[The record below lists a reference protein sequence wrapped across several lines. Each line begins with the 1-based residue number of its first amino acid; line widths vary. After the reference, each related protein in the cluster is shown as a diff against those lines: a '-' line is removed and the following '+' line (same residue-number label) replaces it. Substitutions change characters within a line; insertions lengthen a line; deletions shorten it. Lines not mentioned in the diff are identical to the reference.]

1 MADDTPVLDQ
11 VNIIT
16 GDMQRSVDFYRR
28 LGAVFPRP
36 LSNPSGLL
44 FHAGCELHG
53 GALLELDSVEF
64 APVWNTGW
72 AGRSDLQGRVVLGFR
87 IATRDGVDQ
96 RFGSLTSAGYREL
109 QPPFDAFWGA
119 RYAIVE
125 DPDGIAIGLMSP
137 IDPARRTPPPKDW
150 IG

>member
-16 GDMQRSVDFYRR
+16 GDMRRSVDFYRR

-72 AGRSDLQGRVVLGFR
+72 AGRSDLQGRWCWGFASR
-87 IATRDGVDQ
+87 RGTGW
-96 RFGSLTSAGYREL
+96 TSAS
-109 QPPFDAFWGA
+109 GA
-119 RYAIVE
+119 SRVLATASFNH
-125 DPDGIAIGLMSP
+125 PSMRSGG
-137 IDPARRTPPPKDW
+137 RGTPLLKIPMASRLV
-150 IG
+150 

>member
-1 MADDTPVLDQ
+1 MAEQMAVLDQ

-16 GDMQRSVDFYRR
+16 ADLQRSLDFYRR

-36 LSNPSGLL
+36 LPNPSGKL
-44 FHAGCELHG
+44 FHVGSEPND

-64 APVWNTGW
+64 APVWNSGW
-72 AGRSDLQGRVVLGFR
+72 AGRPDLQGRVVLGFR

-96 RFGSLTSAGYREL
+96 RFTSLASAGYREL

-119 RYAIVE
+119 RSAIVE

-137 IDPARRTPPPKDW
+137 IDPARKTPPPKDW
-150 IG
+150 TG